1 MRGDMAM
8 FKMERKNFSEGKTNR
23 KKKIICISAVI
34 LIALFAGIIFLVSNG
49 IKLYQNK
56 IANAENIQALSTKTP
71 LTATNKITG
80 SGFSDV
86 WDIAKTPD
94 GGYVAIASYSGEC
107 DVDGD
112 GKVDYSSP
120 LKTDSLLI
128 KYNASSEI
136 EWSTCVTS
144 QDPNGGEYKSVS
156 VSPDGTLYYIGGYE
170 QSSGQGI
177 VRAVDKEGNLT
188 SFKYIVTSSSSTS
201 RQYPNEIKDVYV
213 LSNGNIVALCR
224 FSSAEVSD
232 GKNTTSNIG
241 ENNGYL
247 VCMDSKANVKWSI
260 PIQGTGDIEPT
271 SVTETSKGIAI
282 SVNYVGNVNISGK
295 VISNTGAQDSAIVA
309 YSLDGTYQWN
319 LPIAGTNNESI
330 TKIITDTND
339 NIVAVGGTA
348 SSDITQGQ
356 MVPPNTTEN
365 SSGLAVILSNTG
377 EFQSGGIIGGTDGDD
392 KLISVAPTSDGGFLI
407 AGWYYSTTG
416 FGLTGNWYNAA
427 ASFSNNGENEGI
439 ITKVSKNHVF
449 EWHKTINGSSYDTV
463 YAVEELKS
471 GAMVV
476 GGSFDSSSLTVKTCT
491 WNGTETSSQALGLSA
506 QGYNDA
512 FLLTYSD
519 AKPTSVLVHH
529 YKEGTT
535 EKVSEDVTINGK
547 VDDAYATSAATDI
560 PEYYELVST
569 PTNASGTMTDDQITV
584 TYYYKLKSYLY
595 TVRYLEKIQTKY

>member
-8 FKMERKNFSEGKTNR
+8 FKRKRKNFSEGKTNR

-56 IANAENIQALSTKTP
+56 IANAENIQAL
-71 LTATNKITG
+71 LTEQQLVSANSITG
-80 SGFSDV
+80 SGFSDI
-86 WDIAKTPD
+86 WDIGKTPD
-94 GGYVAIASYSGEC
+94 GGYVAIASYSGDC

-295 VISNTGAQDSAIVA
+295 VISNTGAQDSAIIGFD
-309 YSLDGTYQWN
+309 LNGTYQWSQT
-319 LPIAGTNNESI
+319 IAGTNNESI
-330 TKIITDTND
+330 TKIITDAND
-339 NIVAVGGTA
+339 NIVAVGGA
-348 SSDITQGQ
+348 IGAYKIGNQSSA
-356 MVPPNTTEN
+356 TTN
-365 SSGLAVILSNTG
+365 SSTGDYSVGVMIKLQSN
-377 EFQSGGIIGGTDGDD
+377 DGQW
-392 KLISVAPTSDGGFLI
+392 ISDL
-407 AGWYYSTTG
+407 
-416 FGLTGNWYNAA
+416 
-427 ASFSNNGENEGI
+427 
-439 ITKVSKNHVF
+439 
-449 EWHKTINGSSYDTV
+449 
-463 YAVEELKS
+463 
-471 GAMVV
+471 
-476 GGSFDSSSLTVKTCT
+476 
-491 WNGTETSSQALGLSA
+491 
-506 QGYNDA
+506 
-512 FLLTYSD
+512 
-519 AKPTSVLVHH
+519 
-529 YKEGTT
+529 
-535 EKVSEDVTINGK
+535 
-547 VDDAYATSAATDI
+547 
-560 PEYYELVST
+560 
-569 PTNASGTMTDDQITV
+569 
-584 TYYYKLKSYLY
+584 YL
-595 TVRYLEKIQTKY
+595 RRNRWR